1 MLRILVHKQGHPHTT
16 VQMVLGSSSSLFR
29 TQVKCVLP
37 RRDLKEEATATVSW
51 TGAAAGED
59 S

>member
-1 MLRILVHKQGHPHTT
+1 
-16 VQMVLGSSSSLFR
+16 MVLGSNGSLFR
-29 TQVKCVLP
+29 TQVKYVLP
-37 RRDLKEEATATVSW
+37 RRDLKEEATATISW